1 MQRNDRWYGS
11 SSYRSD
17 DGGVGTMVK
26 PEPRE
31 SRESRPVFMVNPPII
46 LTLNDDMAAD
56 LAAYLRQTSATE
68 QMPSHIYAFMRQ
80 LENDLAAA
88 RA

>member
-11 SSYRSD
+11 SSYRAD
-17 DGGVGTMVK
+17 DVVATLAK
-26 PEPRE
+26 PEP
-31 SRESRPVFMVNPPII
+31 RESRPVFMVNPPII

-56 LAAYLRQTSATE
+56 LAAYLRSTSATG

-88 RA
+88 RS